1 MFWILLL
8 NLCSHSVLYR
18 INFKFKMQSSY
29 IMFPFDIFLPS
40 FLILKQHDSKGKSS
54 SNSQHLTTSSNGSN
68 AQRGS
73 EASSKKK
80 KSKKKKKGR
89 SIGST
94 MINPLFRIQRWDD
107 DCTASSIKKLGAFPM
122 RLAWTTFV
130 VLFMLTSLG
139 LLLNRYVGF
148 WKIYFTTQWWNSS
161 LISALL
167 LILITAIIV
176 TWLYGRHH
184 RYLRC

>member
-1 MFWILLL
+1 MFLALLL
-8 NLCSHSVLYR
+8 KLCSHSVLYR
-18 INFKFKMQSSY
+18 FNFKCKMRSSY
-29 IMFPFDIFLPS
+29 IMFPFRYLPSFLPS

-80 KSKKKKKGR
+80 KSKKRKKKGR
-89 SIGST
+89 CIGRSVST

-107 DCTASSIKKLGAFPM
+107 DCTASSIKKWGAFPM
-122 RLAWTTFV
+122 CLAWTTFV

-148 WKIYFTTQWWNSS
+148 WKIYFTTQ
-161 LISALL
+161 
-167 LILITAIIV
+167 
-176 TWLYGRHH
+176 
-184 RYLRC
+184 

>member
-1 MFWILLL
+1 MFLILFCIDSNL
-8 NLCSHSVLYR
+8 NSKCQAHISCFH
-18 INFKFKMQSSY
+18 
-29 IMFPFDIFLPS
+29 FDIFLPS
-40 FLILKQHDSKGKSS
+40 FLILKQHDSKENSS

-80 KSKKKKKGR
+80 KRKKKKNGR
-89 SIGST
+89 ST

-122 RLAWTTFV
+122 RSWTTFV

-148 WKIYFTTQWWNSS
+148 W
-161 LISALL
+161 
-167 LILITAIIV
+167 
-176 TWLYGRHH
+176 
-184 RYLRC
+184 

>member
-1 MFWILLL
+1 MFLILFCIDSNL
-8 NLCSHSVLYR
+8 NSKCQAHISCFH
-18 INFKFKMQSSY
+18 
-29 IMFPFDIFLPS
+29 FDIFLPS
-40 FLILKQHDSKGKSS
+40 FLILKQHDSKENSS

-80 KSKKKKKGR
+80 KSKKRKKKGR
-89 SIGST
+89 CIGRSVST

-122 RLAWTTFV
+122 RSWTTFV

-148 WKIYFTTQWWNSS
+148 WKIYFTTQ
-161 LISALL
+161 
-167 LILITAIIV
+167 
-176 TWLYGRHH
+176 
-184 RYLRC
+184 

>member
-1 MFWILLL
+1 MFLILLCIDSNL
-8 NLCSHSVLYR
+8 NSKCQAHISCFH
-18 INFKFKMQSSY
+18 
-29 IMFPFDIFLPS
+29 FDIFLPS

-80 KSKKKKKGR
+80 KSKKKKNGHCT
-89 SIGST
+89 GSSVST
-94 MINPLFRIQRWDD
+94 SINPLFRIQRWDD

-148 WKIYFTTQWWNSS
+148 WKIYFTTQ
-161 LISALL
+161 
-167 LILITAIIV
+167 
-176 TWLYGRHH
+176 
-184 RYLRC
+184 